1 MTTELDD
8 LRMAVRDAVDSL
20 GGASVCRDLAPDGP
34 GWDGRSWSLLA
45 EQIGVAALGLPEE
58 CGGLGGLAE
67 LLVVAEELGA
77 GVLPVPFLSTVL
89 AAQVLIRSGGAG
101 DALAQVA
108 EGAPAAFLGLD
119 RHGWFDAD
127 DIAFAVDAGSG
138 TGEETIS
145 GVAASALG
153 AAGASWFVLAARTD
167 TGAGLFLCDATHPG
181 VSTTPLPTLDLSRAH
196 AAVTLSGVPTRRLP
210 VPGPPESVILPA
222 LDVTCLVLAAEQL
235 GGAQRTLD
243 RTVDYVKERRQF
255 DRAIGS
261 FQAVKHTLADLLVLV
276 ESSRSAV
283 TRALDS
289 ADLAEAASL
298 ARAWCGDSYRTVTA
312 EALQLHGGIGF
323 TWEHDSHL
331 YFRRARADAQLFGTS
346 AFHRERIA
354 LTLGW

>member
-8 LRMAVRDAVDSL
+8 LRSAVRDAVDSL
-20 GGASVCRDLAPDGP
+20 GGPSVCRDLAPDGP

-58 CGGLGGLAE
+58 CGGLGGLPE

-77 GVLPVPFLSTVL
+77 GVMPVPFLSTVL
-89 AAQVLIRSGGAG
+89 ASQVLIRSGGAD
-101 DALAQVA
+101 DALARIA
-108 EGAPAAFLGLD
+108 EGAPAAFVGLD

-138 TGEETIS
+138 EQTIS
-145 GVAASALG
+145 GVATSALG
-153 AAGASWFVLAARTD
+153 AAGAAWLVVAARTD
-167 TGAGLFLCDATHPG
+167 TGVALFLCDATVPG
-181 VSTTPLPTLDLSRAH
+181 VSITPLPTLDLSRAH
-196 AAVTLSGVPTRRLP
+196 AAVTLSGVPARRLP
-210 VPGPPESVILPA
+210 VAGSPESAIVAA
-222 LDVTCLVLAAEQL
+222 LDVACLVLAAEQL
-235 GGAQRTLD
+235 GGAQRSLD

-298 ARAWCGDSYRTVTA
+298 ARAWCADSYRTVTA

-346 AFHRERIA
+346 TFHRERIA